1 MKHKKI
7 AEFWRKNYSPRV
19 ENYEQF
25 PVSNYFRKM
34 AAIFAPGESYFYI
47 LNMHDLQL
55 DYISPEVTNFYK
67 DDGENISMERLL
79 KNADP
84 HHVPVLEKKEAVIK
98 DFLTNFLSQEQIL
111 DYKVSYSY
119 DLIDDY
125 GKCRTMLMQA
135 TFISLSEGG
144 IPRHVLSIHSD
155 ISHISPKASDSVSF
169 IDLTGS
175 NSYFNVETKYG
186 TFKTRY
192 ALGTANVPTYSKR
205 EKEVIKLLSQGM
217 ESGEIAEK
225 LHISTNTVATHRR
238 NILRKGKFKNTA
250 HLVGEFFK
258 YGFS

>member
-19 ENYEQF
+19 EKYEEF
-25 PVSNYFRKM
+25 PLSNYFRKM

-47 LNMHDLQL
+47 LNMNDLQL
-55 DYISPEVTNFYK
+55 DYLSPEVTNFYK
-67 DDGENISMERLL
+67 GETEDICMERLL

-84 HHVPVLEKKEAVIK
+84 DDIPVLERKEAVIK
-98 DFLTNFLSQEQIL
+98 DFIVNFVDQEKIL
-111 DYKVSYSY
+111 NYKVSYSY
-119 DLIDDY
+119 NLIDDY
-125 GKCRTMLMQA
+125 GRYRTMLMQA

-144 IPRHVLSIHSD
+144 IPRHVLSVHSD
-155 ISHISPKASDSVSF
+155 ISHISPKATENVSF

-175 NSYFNVETKYG
+175 NSYFNVDTRHGE
-186 TFKTRY
+186 FKTLY
-192 ALGTANVPTYSKR
+192 ALGPEDVPPYSKR
-205 EKEVIKLLSQGM
+205 EKEIIKLLSQGM

-250 HLVGEFFK
+250 HLVGEYFK
-258 YGFS
+258 CGFS